1 MATKTTSKFGN
12 EALFPEKLSNEL
24 FNAVQGHSALAKLSA
39 SKPIPFAGEDVFMFS
54 MEGEASIVGE
64 GENKPAGD
72 AAFTPKA
79 IRPLKFV
86 YQHRVTDEFVNLA
99 EEAQIPY
106 LQAFAD
112 GFAKKIARGLD
123 IAAMHGVNPADL
135 ADASFKATN
144 SFDGVITNTV
154 TYAAATVDENID
166 DAIQLITAGGR
177 VATGL
182 ALSPAAGAALSKIK
196 VNGVAQFPEFRFGQN
211 PDAFY
216 FPDLIAGYDRTL
228 DITGTGIMGYLDIEK
243 IGVELPIYHGV
254 SKEVLQV
261 GVGHL
266 PGTSFPVGGSST
278 HVVLSGHRGLPS
290 AKLFSDLDKM
300 ELGDS
305 FTITVHD
312 RVLEYV
318 VDQIKIVLPTESE
331 DLQIEKGGDYCT
343 LLTCTPYGINS
354 HRLLVRGTRKT
365 DGSDGKVKV
374 YVGNEAFR
382 IEPLIVAI
390 FLAIPLIVVAFTILT
405 IGDRRGRG
413 RKKRRPK
420 K

>member
-1 MATKTTSKFGN
+1 MKKHLSSIIIFLI
-12 EALFPEKLSNEL
+12 LFAGIGILLYPMLSNYV
-24 FNAVQGHSALAKLSA
+24 NQRTSTKVISGY
-39 SKPIPFAGEDVFMFS
+39 
-54 MEGEASIVGE
+54 
-64 GENKPAGD
+64 N
-72 AAFTPKA
+72 
-79 IRPLKFV
+79 KFV
-86 YQHRVTDEFVNLA
+86 ANLNVEELRTDIQTAEKYNL
-99 EEAQIPY
+99 Q
-106 LQAFAD
+106 
-112 GFAKKIARGLD
+112 
-123 IAAMHGVNPADL
+123 L
-135 ADASFKATN
+135 A
-144 SFDGVITNTV
+144 
-154 TYAAATVDENID
+154 
-166 DAIQLITAGGR
+166 
-177 VATGL
+177 
-182 ALSPAAGAALSKIK
+182 
-196 VNGVAQFPEFRFGQN
+196 QN
-211 PDAFY
+211 PGAFY

-300 ELGDS
+300 ELGDT

-405 IGDRRGRG
+405 IGDRRGRR

>member
-1 MATKTTSKFGN
+1 MKKHLSSIIIFLI
-12 EALFPEKLSNEL
+12 LFAGIGILLYPMLSNYV
-24 FNAVQGHSALAKLSA
+24 NQRTSTKVISGY
-39 SKPIPFAGEDVFMFS
+39 
-54 MEGEASIVGE
+54 
-64 GENKPAGD
+64 N
-72 AAFTPKA
+72 
-79 IRPLKFV
+79 KFV
-86 YQHRVTDEFVNLA
+86 ANLNVEELRTDIQTAEKYNL
-99 EEAQIPY
+99 Q
-106 LQAFAD
+106 
-112 GFAKKIARGLD
+112 
-123 IAAMHGVNPADL
+123 L
-135 ADASFKATN
+135 A
-144 SFDGVITNTV
+144 
-154 TYAAATVDENID
+154 
-166 DAIQLITAGGR
+166 
-177 VATGL
+177 
-182 ALSPAAGAALSKIK
+182 
-196 VNGVAQFPEFRFGQN
+196 QN

-300 ELGDS
+300 ELGDT

-405 IGDRRGRG
+405 IGDRRGRR

>member
-1 MATKTTSKFGN
+1 MKKHLSSIIIFLI
-12 EALFPEKLSNEL
+12 LFAGIGILLYPMLSNYV
-24 FNAVQGHSALAKLSA
+24 NQRTSTKVISGY
-39 SKPIPFAGEDVFMFS
+39 
-54 MEGEASIVGE
+54 
-64 GENKPAGD
+64 N
-72 AAFTPKA
+72 
-79 IRPLKFV
+79 KFV
-86 YQHRVTDEFVNLA
+86 ANLNVEELRSDIQTA
-99 EEAQIPY
+99 EKY
-106 LQAFAD
+106 NLQ
-112 GFAKKIARGLD
+112 
-123 IAAMHGVNPADL
+123 L
-135 ADASFKATN
+135 A
-144 SFDGVITNTV
+144 
-154 TYAAATVDENID
+154 
-166 DAIQLITAGGR
+166 
-177 VATGL
+177 
-182 ALSPAAGAALSKIK
+182 
-196 VNGVAQFPEFRFGQN
+196 QN

-300 ELGDS
+300 ELGDT

>member
-1 MATKTTSKFGN
+1 MKKHLSSIIIFLI
-12 EALFPEKLSNEL
+12 LFAGIGILLYPMLSNYV
-24 FNAVQGHSALAKLSA
+24 NQRTSTKVISGY
-39 SKPIPFAGEDVFMFS
+39 
-54 MEGEASIVGE
+54 
-64 GENKPAGD
+64 N
-72 AAFTPKA
+72 
-79 IRPLKFV
+79 KFV
-86 YQHRVTDEFVNLA
+86 ANLNVEELRTDIQTAEKYNL
-99 EEAQIPY
+99 Q
-106 LQAFAD
+106 
-112 GFAKKIARGLD
+112 
-123 IAAMHGVNPADL
+123 L
-135 ADASFKATN
+135 A
-144 SFDGVITNTV
+144 
-154 TYAAATVDENID
+154 
-166 DAIQLITAGGR
+166 
-177 VATGL
+177 
-182 ALSPAAGAALSKIK
+182 
-196 VNGVAQFPEFRFGQN
+196 QN

-300 ELGDS
+300 ELGDT

-405 IGDRRGRG
+405 IGDRRGRR
-413 RKKRRPK
+413 RKKRRK
-420 K
+420 KK

>member
-1 MATKTTSKFGN
+1 MKKHLSSIIIFLI
-12 EALFPEKLSNEL
+12 LFAGIGILLYPMLSNYV
-24 FNAVQGHSALAKLSA
+24 NQRTSTKVISGY
-39 SKPIPFAGEDVFMFS
+39 
-54 MEGEASIVGE
+54 
-64 GENKPAGD
+64 N
-72 AAFTPKA
+72 
-79 IRPLKFV
+79 KFV
-86 YQHRVTDEFVNLA
+86 ANLNVEELRTDIQTAEKYNL
-99 EEAQIPY
+99 Q
-106 LQAFAD
+106 
-112 GFAKKIARGLD
+112 
-123 IAAMHGVNPADL
+123 L
-135 ADASFKATN
+135 A
-144 SFDGVITNTV
+144 
-154 TYAAATVDENID
+154 
-166 DAIQLITAGGR
+166 
-177 VATGL
+177 
-182 ALSPAAGAALSKIK
+182 
-196 VNGVAQFPEFRFGQN
+196 QN

-266 PGTSFPVGGSST
+266 PGTSFPVGGPST

-300 ELGDS
+300 ELGDT

-390 FLAIPLIVVAFTILT
+390 FLAIPLIVFAFTILT
-405 IGDRRGRG
+405 IGDRRGRR

>member
-1 MATKTTSKFGN
+1 MKKHLSSIIIFLI
-12 EALFPEKLSNEL
+12 LFAGIGILLYPMLSNYV
-24 FNAVQGHSALAKLSA
+24 NQRTSTKVISGY
-39 SKPIPFAGEDVFMFS
+39 
-54 MEGEASIVGE
+54 
-64 GENKPAGD
+64 N
-72 AAFTPKA
+72 
-79 IRPLKFV
+79 KFV
-86 YQHRVTDEFVNLA
+86 ANLNVEELRTDIQTAEKYNL
-99 EEAQIPY
+99 Q
-106 LQAFAD
+106 
-112 GFAKKIARGLD
+112 
-123 IAAMHGVNPADL
+123 L
-135 ADASFKATN
+135 A
-144 SFDGVITNTV
+144 
-154 TYAAATVDENID
+154 
-166 DAIQLITAGGR
+166 
-177 VATGL
+177 
-182 ALSPAAGAALSKIK
+182 
-196 VNGVAQFPEFRFGQN
+196 QN

-266 PGTSFPVGGSST
+266 PGTSFPVGGPST

-300 ELGDS
+300 ELGDT

-405 IGDRRGRG
+405 IGDRRGRR